1 MQENALKKIP
11 TQIIKWIVFFIFLLP
26 VYSQET
32 DSSIYMDFRNQKISD
47 IIYSVADVCGES
59 VIIDETVS
67 GNATF
72 RFEDKDFES
81 ALNRF
86 AIYCQLYVEKNDGV
100 YSVTKVKIDRNSN
113 GMLSINTEN
122 VEVEPFINMLSRYTN
137 RTILFDSLPNATV
150 TIRVSG
156 ASLEDVLNLTIV
168 KLPGFGLERIA
179 DGFYIT
185 KSAGTINKRNI
196 DVFTMS
202 EVNGAFSC
210 NIQKASFINVIETL
224 FKKGGKEFSL
234 LSRPNLTLENMVY
247 ADKGFDELLTLI
259 LNQCNCDYSIDS
271 NIYYIYEIQKK
282 DVIKKFKETR
292 IIKIKNLSIETLL
305 SLLPND
311 LNAQGFIKQD
321 KSSNSIILTGS
332 SSEINPIEEFIQKID
347 IPLDDRNYRSFY
359 LENVNAKEAVNLI
372 PKSFILSDI
381 IMLPSNNGF
390 VTQVTKESEEKLSD
404 FISVIDKQKSIK
416 PIRLKYIKSDELIK
430 SLPPSVNKE
439 NLTETNE
446 PTLIFFSG
454 TEKQYE
460 NLMAELNEIDRPR
473 QQIKYQLL
481 VIQRQ
486 KTEGINWG
494 SALNIGRTTANSGYS
509 WSGAVSNIFN
519 INFDIISKFGVQF
532 AGNLNA
538 ELSEGKSRVLAD
550 TTING
555 ISGESLSF
563 SNTNTSRYRD
573 IIVDTK
579 GDLYTSTTR
588 EISSGITLSI
598 NGWVSGDGMV
608 TVKVDAQVSK
618 QGSSDSSSSNGKGI
632 DTTPPPTTSEKKVS
646 TNIRTKS
653 GEPVVI
659 GGLFQQEEEISEKR
673 VPVLGKIP
681 FIGFIFKK
689 RVVSMVETEFV
700 IYLVPFVEKNED
712 ERLSEEVNL
721 ERLKKKYGGN
731 AE

>member
-1 MQENALKKIP
+1 MKRFHAEILIL
-11 TQIIKWIVFFIFLLP
+11 VLFILFLSP
-26 VYSQET
+26 IYAQET

-72 RFEDKDFES
+72 RFEDKNFET

-86 AIYCQLYVEKNDGV
+86 AKHCQLYVEKNDGV
-100 YSVTKVKIDRNSN
+100 YSVTKVKINTTTN
-113 GMLSINTEN
+113 GKLSINTES
-122 VEVEPFINMLSRYTN
+122 VQVEPFINMLSRYTN
-137 RTILFDSLPNATV
+137 RTILFDNLPNATV
-150 TIRVSG
+150 TIRVSE

-196 DVFTMS
+196 DIFTMS
-202 EVNGAFSC
+202 EVNGKFSC
-210 NIQKASFINVIETL
+210 NIQKASFVNVIETL
-224 FKKGGKEFSL
+224 FKKGSKEYSL
-234 LSRPNLTLENMVY
+234 LSKPNVTLENMVY
-247 ADKGFDELLTLI
+247 TDKSFDELLSLI
-259 LNQCNCDYSIDS
+259 LNQCNLDFSVTE
-271 NIYYIYEIQKK
+271 NLYYIYEIQKK
-282 DVIKKFKETR
+282 DVIKKYKETR
-292 IIKIKNLSIETLL
+292 IIKVKNISIETLIT
-305 SLLPND
+305 LLPNE
-311 LNAQGFIKQD
+311 LNAQGFLKQD
-321 KSSNSIILTGS
+321 KSSNSLILTGS
-332 SSEINPIEEFIQKID
+332 ASEINPIEEFIKQID
-347 IPLDDRNYRSFY
+347 VPLDDRNYKSFY
-359 LENVNAKEAVNLI
+359 FENVSAKEAVNLI
-372 PKSFILSDI
+372 PKTLLLSDI
-381 IMLPSNNGF
+381 IMLPSDNGF
-390 VTQVTKESEEKLSD
+390 VTQVTDESEVKLSD
-404 FISVIDKQKSIK
+404 FINIIDSQKK
-416 PIRLKYIKSDELIK
+416 NKAVRLKYIKSDELIK
-430 SLPPSVNKE
+430 SLPPSVSKE
-439 NLTETNE
+439 SITETNE
-446 PTLIFFSG
+446 PALVFFSG

-460 NLMAELNEIDRPR
+460 KFIEDLKEIDRPR

-486 KTEGINWG
+486 KTEGLNLGASLNVG
-494 SALNIGRTTANSGYS
+494 STTADSGYS

-588 EISSGITLSI
+588 EISSGLTISI

-618 QGSSDSSSSNGKGI
+618 QGSTESSSNGNST
-632 DTTPPPTTSEKKVS
+632 DTTPPPSTSEKKVS
-646 TNIRTKS
+646 TNVRTKS

-673 VPVLGKIP
+673 VPGLGKVP
-681 FIGFIFKK
+681 LLGFLFKK
-689 RVVSMVETEFV
+689 KVVSMVETEFV
-700 IYLVPFVEKNED
+700 IYLIPLVEKTESEVLNE
-712 ERLSEEVNL
+712 EENL
-721 ERLKKKYGGN
+721 LRLKKKYGGGV
-731 AE
+731 E

>member
-1 MQENALKKIP
+1 MKKIP
-11 TQIIKWIVFFIFLLP
+11 TQIIKCIVFFLFFLP

-32 DSSIYMDFRNQKISD
+32 DTSIYMDFRNQKISD
-47 IIYSVADVCGES
+47 IIYSVAEVCGES

-86 AIYCQLYVEKNDGV
+86 ALYCQLYVEKNDDV
-100 YSVTKVKIDRNSN
+100 YSITKVKIDRNSN

-185 KSAGTINKRNI
+185 RSAGTINKRNI

-202 EVNGAFSC
+202 EVNDSFSC

-247 ADKGFDELLTLI
+247 ANKGFDELLTLI

-282 DVIKKFKETR
+282 DVVKKFKETR

-321 KSSNSIILTGS
+321 KASNSLILTGS

-347 IPLDDRNYRSFY
+347 IPIDDRNYRSFY
-359 LENVNAKEAVNLI
+359 FENVNAKEAVNLI
-372 PKSFILSDI
+372 PKILLLSDI

-390 VTQVTKESEEKLSD
+390 VTQVTKESEKRLSD
-404 FISVIDKQKSIK
+404 FISVIDKQKSNK

-460 NLMAELNEIDRPR
+460 NLLAELNEIDRPR

-494 SALNIGRTTANSGYS
+494 SALNIGSTTANSGYS

-618 QGSSDSSSSNGKGI
+618 QGSSDSSSSSGKGI

-681 FIGFIFKK
+681 FLGFLFKK
-689 RVVSMVETEFV
+689 RIVSMVETEFV

-712 ERLSEEVNL
+712 ERLNEEVNL
-721 ERLKKKYGGN
+721 ERLKKKYGGMLDEN
-731 AE
+731 E

>member
-1 MQENALKKIP
+1 MKKLYARFITYIFFFLFLFPLYVQEA
-11 TQIIKWIVFFIFLLP
+11 
-26 VYSQET
+26 

-47 IIYSVADVCGES
+47 IIYSVADVCRES
-59 VIIDETVS
+59 VIIDETVT

-86 AIYCQLYVEKNDGV
+86 AKHCQLYIEKNDGV
-100 YSVTKVKIDRNSN
+100 YSVTKVRININSN
-113 GMLSINTEN
+113 GKLSINTEN
-122 VEVEPFINMLSRYTN
+122 VQVEPFINMISRYTN

-150 TIRVSG
+150 TIRVTD

-196 DVFTMS
+196 DIFTMS
-202 EVNGAFSC
+202 EVNGKFSC
-210 NIQKASFINVIETL
+210 NIQKASFVNVMETL
-224 FKKGGKEFSL
+224 FKKGSKEYSL
-234 LSRPNLTLENMVY
+234 LSKPNVTLENMVY
-247 ADKGFDELLTLI
+247 MDKAFEELLSLI
-259 LNQCNCDYSIDS
+259 LNQCNCDFSVNN

-292 IIKIKNLSIETLL
+292 IIKVKNISIETLIA
-305 SLLPND
+305 LLPTE

-321 KSSNSIILTGS
+321 KSSNSLILTGS
-332 SSEINPIEEFIQKID
+332 ASEINPIEDFIKKID
-347 IPLDDRNYRSFY
+347 VPLDDRNYRSFY
-359 LENVNAKEAVNLI
+359 FENVSAKDAANLI
-372 PKSFILSDI
+372 PKALLLADI
-381 IMLPSNNGF
+381 IMLPSDNGF
-390 VTQVTKESEEKLSD
+390 VTQVTQESEVKLSE
-404 FISVIDKQKSIK
+404 FINLIDSQRWNKAV
-416 PIRLKYIKSDELIK
+416 RLKYIKSDALIK
-430 SLPPSVNKE
+430 SLPPSISKE
-439 NLTETNE
+439 SLAETNE
-446 PTLIFFSG
+446 PTLVFFSG

-460 NLMAELNEIDRPR
+460 KFLEDLKEIDRPR

-486 KTEGINWG
+486 KTEGLNWG
-494 SALNIGRTTANSGYS
+494 ASLNIGNSTAESGYS
-509 WSGAVSNIFN
+509 WSGAISNIFN
-519 INFDIISKFGVQF
+519 INFDIISKFGIQF
-532 AGNLNA
+532 AGSLNA

-563 SNTNTSRYRD
+563 SNTNTTRYRD
-573 IIVDTK
+573 IIVDKK

-588 EISSGITLSI
+588 EISSGLTLSI

-618 QGSSDSSSSNGKGI
+618 QGNSDSSSSNGKGK
-632 DTTPPPTTSEKKVS
+632 DTTPPPSTSEKKVS
-646 TNIRTKS
+646 TNVRTKS

-673 VPVLGKIP
+673 VPGLGKIP
-681 FIGFIFKK
+681 LIGFLFKK
-689 RVVSMVETEFV
+689 KVISMVETEFV
-700 IYLVPFVEKNED
+700 IYLVPFVEKTES
-712 ERLSEEVNL
+712 EVLSEEENL
-721 ERLKKKYGGN
+721 ERLKKKYGRVT
-731 AE
+731 E

>member
-1 MQENALKKIP
+1 MKSFHVEN
-11 TQIIKWIVFFIFLLP
+11 FILVLFILFLSP
-26 VYSQET
+26 IYAQET

-72 RFEDKDFES
+72 SFEDKNFET

-86 AIYCQLYVEKNDGV
+86 AKHCQLYVEKNDGV
-100 YSVTKVKIDRNSN
+100 YSVTKVKINTTTN
-113 GMLSINTEN
+113 GKLSINTEN
-122 VEVEPFINMLSRYTN
+122 VQVEPFINMLSRYTN
-137 RTILFDSLPNATV
+137 RTILFDNLPNATI
-150 TIRVSG
+150 TIRVSE

-196 DVFTMS
+196 DIFTMS
-202 EVNGAFSC
+202 EVNGKFSC
-210 NIQKASFINVIETL
+210 NIQKASFVNVIETL
-224 FKKGGKEFSL
+224 FKKGSKEYSL
-234 LSRPNLTLENMVY
+234 LSKPNVTLENMVY
-247 ADKGFDELLTLI
+247 TDKSFDELLSLI
-259 LNQCNCDYSIDS
+259 LNQCNLDFSVTE
-271 NIYYIYEIQKK
+271 NLYYIYEIQKK
-282 DVIKKFKETR
+282 DVIKKYKETR
-292 IIKIKNLSIETLL
+292 IIKVKNISIETLIT
-305 SLLPND
+305 LLPNE
-311 LNAQGFIKQD
+311 LNAQGFLKQD
-321 KSSNSIILTGS
+321 KSSNSLILTGS
-332 SSEINPIEEFIQKID
+332 ASEINPIEEFIKQID
-347 IPLDDRNYRSFY
+347 VPLDDRNYKSFY
-359 LENVNAKEAVNLI
+359 FENVSAKEAVNLI
-372 PKSFILSDI
+372 PKTLLLSDI
-381 IMLPSNNGF
+381 IMLPSDNGF
-390 VTQVTKESEEKLSD
+390 VTQVTDESEVKLSD
-404 FISVIDKQKSIK
+404 FINIIDSQKK
-416 PIRLKYIKSDELIK
+416 NKAVRLKYIKSDELIK
-430 SLPPSVNKE
+430 SLPPSVSKE
-439 NLTETNE
+439 TITETNE
-446 PTLIFFSG
+446 PTLVFFSG

-460 NLMAELNEIDRPR
+460 KFIEDLKEIDRPR

-486 KTEGINWG
+486 KTEGLNLGASLNVG
-494 SALNIGRTTANSGYS
+494 STTADSGYS

-588 EISSGITLSI
+588 EISSGLTISI

-618 QGSSDSSSSNGKGI
+618 QGSSESSSSGNPT
-632 DTTPPPTTSEKKVS
+632 DTTPPPSTSEKKVS
-646 TNIRTKS
+646 TNVRTKS

-673 VPVLGKIP
+673 VPCLGKVP
-681 FIGFIFKK
+681 LLGFLFKK
-689 RVVSMVETEFV
+689 KVVSMVETEFV
-700 IYLVPFVEKNED
+700 IYLIPLVEKTESEVLNE
-712 ERLSEEVNL
+712 EENL
-721 ERLKKKYGGN
+721 LRLKKKYGGVLN
-731 AE
+731 EKK